1 MSAIITSSKSVTTDA
16 LIKKFAEL
24 GNILESSENSP
35 EEKVAEFLISIG
47 LIERYNGSFR
57 LTKAGEKFLKMSE
70 K

>member
-1 MSAIITSSKSVTTDA
+1 MSAIITSSKSVTDA

-24 GNILESSENSP
+24 GSILEKSSENSP

>member
-1 MSAIITSSKSVTTDA
+1 MSDAIVR
-16 LIKKFAEL
+16 KFADL
-24 GNILESSENSP
+24 DRILETCSEDSP

-57 LTKAGEKFLKMSE
+57 LTEAGKKFLKLPVE